1 MRLLYQRHQIFIDPR
16 LQKMEK
22 TKTSMNR
29 NQMNGR
35 TICLSVSKSNKRAV
49 GILDDY
55 CLEYGLSKS
64 GTIFRII
71 EDYHINKLMGLIK

>member
-1 MRLLYQRHQIFIDPR
+1 
-16 LQKMEK
+16 
-22 TKTSMNR
+22 
-29 NQMNGR
+29 MNGR
-35 TICLSVSKSNKRAV
+35 TICLSVSKDNKRAV

-71 EDYHINKLMGLIK
+71 TDYHTSKLLERKNENS

>member
-1 MRLLYQRHQIFIDPR
+1 MNALLQSKNSNI
-16 LQKMEK
+16 
-22 TKTSMNR
+22 
-29 NQMNGR
+29 MNGR
-35 TICLSVSKSNKRAV
+35 TICLSVSKDNKRAV

-71 EDYHINKLMGLIK
+71 TDYHTSKLLERKNENS

>member
-1 MRLLYQRHQIFIDPR
+1 
-16 LQKMEK
+16 MET
-22 TKTSMNR
+22 TKTSMN

-35 TICLSVSKSNKRAV
+35 TICLSVSKGNKRAV

-71 EDYHINKLMGLIK
+71 EDYHMNKVMGLIK